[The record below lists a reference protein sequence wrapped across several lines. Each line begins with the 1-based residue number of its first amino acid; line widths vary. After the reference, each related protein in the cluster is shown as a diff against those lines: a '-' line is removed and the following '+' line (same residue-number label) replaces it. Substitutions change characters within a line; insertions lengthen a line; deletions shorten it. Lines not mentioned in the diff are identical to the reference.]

1 MRMKFID
8 SDEEYIQALY
18 ELSLLDDDDDWELYK
33 QQERLHIE
41 NDIDVKT
48 YLKYVKVSLWWAWHR
63 IDWVKSN
70 EMDSPAM

>member
-41 NDIDVKT
+41 NDIDVET
-48 YLKYVKVSLWWAWHR
+48 YLKNVKVSLWWAWHR

>member
-33 QQERLHIE
+33 QQERLHID
-41 NDIDVKT
+41 NDIDVET
-48 YLKYVKVSLWWAWHR
+48 YLKYVKVSL
-63 IDWVKSN
+63 
-70 EMDSPAM
+70 